1 MIDLPSRRRSGKARL
16 HQQHRK
22 ESQLRF
28 HTHHKAFAFPFFRI
42 SFGSFFIIVTVLSP
56 FNLYFLLFLLSP
68 SHHHLSIFHEIK
80 IIKLNSQ
87 WQTDWRGRFKWWRG
101 EGMRAYNRTCLWV
114 YETGDDEEERKMEWY
129 SSLALPAFC
138 DAYKSLVY
146 VNFWYSLCL
155 ADTFFFHLSKRKTI
169 RWKDRQYVH
178 EYKLERM
185 VS

>member
-101 EGMRAYNRTCLWV
+101 EERGWEHTTGLV
-114 YETGDDEEERKMEWY
+114 YESKKLGTMKKKGKWSDIRR
-129 SSLALPAFC
+129 L
-138 DAYKSLVY
+138 
-146 VNFWYSLCL
+146 LCL
-155 ADTFFFHLSKRKTI
+155 PSVTHTSL
-169 RWKDRQYVH
+169 
-178 EYKLERM
+178 
-185 VS
+185 